1 MSQIRV
7 NNSKDFTDFFFEVA
21 SQFCKFCF
29 KSLTQILNFYFFNFR
44 VTNLKLNNKKF
55 YLELVTG

>member
-21 SQFCKFCF
+21 PQVCKFA
-29 KSLTQILNFYFFNFR
+29 SSH
-44 VTNLKLNNKKF
+44 
-55 YLELVTG
+55 